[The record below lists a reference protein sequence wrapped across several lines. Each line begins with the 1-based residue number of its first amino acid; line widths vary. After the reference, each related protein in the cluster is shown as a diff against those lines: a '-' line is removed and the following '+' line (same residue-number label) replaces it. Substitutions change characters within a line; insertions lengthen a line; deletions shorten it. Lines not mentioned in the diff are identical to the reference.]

1 MRIIHRALCVGALVI
16 LGSTQLQAQ
25 SRASGAWHGVL
36 TTPTGRLTLL
46 FRFRDSADAGLVG
59 EMESPDQPTDRKF
72 PLTKVIGS
80 SSTLAF
86 SIPLINASYEGV
98 WSAKEKGWSGVFR
111 QGMALPLVL
120 KRGEPPAKKVVEGL
134 DGIWR
139 GSVQRNEANL
149 RLVLR
154 VRTTPLGTAV
164 TIDSPDVGAMGLPV
178 LGLDRAG
185 DTVRFQVPAAEVKF
199 SGMLRDGQRNF
210 GGQWSRPGSPDA
222 EVTFVR
228 DSTAPVARARSQMPI
243 TISGYR
249 AEDVWFVNP
258 SDTSVRLAG
267 TLTIPEGPG
276 PFPAAVLISG
286 SGGQDRDET
295 IFGHKPFAVLADH
308 LSKNGI
314 AVLRYDDRGV
324 GGSTGNHTIATSADF
339 ATDANSAVHY
349 LLGRADIDHKAIG
362 FIGHS
367 EGGMIGPIAA
377 VSNDSVAF
385 LVMLA
390 GPGTNTDQLS
400 LSQRRLLGLSQGVS
414 NADLD
419 KTEPIIRSI
428 LATVRAAPDSQQAV
442 VRVRRLL
449 TPQALRALGA
459 TSAQR
464 NLIASQYAGP
474 WMRYFLKYQPTDF
487 LPRLK
492 VPVLAINGSVDRQ
505 VPSAENLAAIR
516 VALADNKD
524 ATVQELPGLNHF
536 FQTAGT
542 GALGEYA
549 DLAETFAPSAMNI
562 VSEWILVRFG
572 KARRPRG

>member
-1 MRIIHRALCVGALVI
+1 MRIIHRALYIGTLVT
-16 LGSTQLQAQ
+16 LATTQVQAQ
-25 SRASGAWHGVL
+25 NRIPGAWHGVL
-36 TTPTGRLTLL
+36 ATPAGGLTLL
-46 FRFRDSADAGLVG
+46 FRFRDSSGAGHVG
-59 EMESPDQPTDRKF
+59 EMESLDQATAQKF
-72 PLTKVIGS
+72 PLAKVIVSGGR
-80 SSTLAF
+80 LAF
-86 SIPLINASYEGV
+86 SIPSINASYEGV
-98 WSAKEKGWSGVFR
+98 WSAKEKGWSGVYR
-111 QGMALPLVL
+111 QGMTLPLLL
-120 KRGEPPAKKVVEGL
+120 KRGEPPPKKVVEGL

-139 GSVQRNEANL
+139 GSLQRNEASL

-154 VRTTPLGTAV
+154 VGTTPRGTGV
-164 TIDSPDVGAMGLPV
+164 TMDSPDVGAMGLQV
-178 LGLDRAG
+178 LQLDRAG
-185 DTVRFQVPAAEVKF
+185 DTVRFQVPAAEVTF
-199 SGMLRDGQRNF
+199 SGTLRDGQRAF
-210 GGQWSRPGSPDA
+210 SGSWSRPGQPKA

-228 DSTAPVARARSQMPI
+228 DSTAAARVRSQMPI
-243 TISGYR
+243 TPAGYR
-249 AEDVWFVNP
+249 GEEVWFANP

-286 SGGQDRDET
+286 SGGQDRDES

-324 GGSTGNHTIATSADF
+324 AGSSGNQAIATSADF
-339 ATDANSAVHY
+339 ATDANAAVHY
-349 LLGRADIDHKAIG
+349 LLGRPDIDHKAIG

-385 LVMLA
+385 LVLLA
-390 GPGTNTDQLS
+390 GPGTSTDQLM

-419 KTEPIIRSI
+419 KTEPLIRSI
-428 LATVRAAPDSQQAV
+428 LGAVRTAPDSQRAAASI
-442 VRVRRLL
+442 RKLL
-449 TPQALRALGA
+449 TPQALRAMGA
-459 TSAQR
+459 TTAQR
-464 NLIASQYAGP
+464 NLIAGQYAGP
-474 WMRYFLKYQPTDF
+474 WMRYFLKYRPMDF

-505 VPSAENLAAIR
+505 VPSAENLAAMR

>member
-1 MRIIHRALCVGALVI
+1 MRIIHRALCIAALVT
-16 LGSTQLQAQ
+16 LGSTQVYAQ
-25 SRASGAWHGVL
+25 TRVSGTWHGVI

-46 FRFRDSADAGLVG
+46 FRFRDSAGAGFTG

-72 PLTKVIGS
+72 PLTKVV
-80 SSTLAF
+80 SSTSKLTF
-86 SIPLINASYEGV
+86 SIPSINASYEGE
-98 WSAKEKGWSGVFR
+98 WNAKEKGWTGSYR
-111 QGMALPLVL
+111 QGMTLPLLL
-120 KRGEPPAKKVVEGL
+120 KRGEPPPKKVVEGL
-134 DGIWR
+134 DGTWR

-154 VRTTPLGTAV
+154 VRTTPRGTGV
-164 TIDSPDVGAMGLPV
+164 TIDSPDVGAMGLEV

-185 DTVRFQVPAAEVKF
+185 DTVRFQVPAAEVKY
-199 SGMLRDGQRNF
+199 SGMLRDGQRSF
-210 GGQWSRPGSPDA
+210 RGQWSRPGQPSA

-228 DSTAPVARARSQMPI
+228 DSAAPMARARSQMPI

-249 AEDVWFVNP
+249 AEDVWFANP

-295 IFGHKPFAVLADH
+295 IFGHKPFLVLADN
-308 LSKNGI
+308 LSRNGI
-314 AVLRYDDRGV
+314 AVLRYDDRGI
-324 GGSTGNHTIATSADF
+324 GGSTGNHSVATSADF
-339 ATDANSAVHY
+339 ATDANSAVRY
-349 LLGRADIDHKAIG
+349 LLGRADIDHSSIG

-385 LVMLA
+385 LVLLA
-390 GPGTNTDQLS
+390 GPGTNTDQLM

-419 KTEPIIRSI
+419 KTESIIRGI
-428 LATVRAAPDSQQAV
+428 LGAIRTAPDSQRAV
-442 VRVRRLL
+442 ARIRTLL

-459 TSAQR
+459 TNAQR

-487 LPRLK
+487 LSRLT
-492 VPVLAINGSVDRQ
+492 VPVLAVNGSVDRQ
-505 VPSAENLAAIR
+505 VPSAENLAAMR

-524 ATVQELPGLNHF
+524 ATVLELPGLNHF

-549 DLAETFAPSAMNI
+549 DLAETFAPSAMN
-562 VSEWILVRFG
+562 VVTEWILVRFG
-572 KARRPRG
+572 KARRPQG

>member
-1 MRIIHRALCVGALVI
+1 MRIIHRALCIGALVT
-16 LGSTQLQAQ
+16 LASTQASAQ
-25 SRASGAWHGVL
+25 SRAAGAWYGVL
-36 TTPTGRLTLL
+36 ATPAGPLTLL
-46 FRFRDSADAGLVG
+46 FRFRDSAEAGPVG
-59 EMESPDQPTDRKF
+59 EMESPDQGTDRKF
-72 PLTKVIGS
+72 PLTKVIDSAGK
-80 SSTLAF
+80 LAF
-86 SIPLINASYEGV
+86 SIPSINASYDGE
-98 WSAKEKGWSGVFR
+98 WNAKEQGWSGSFR
-111 QGMALPLVL
+111 QGMTLPLVL
-120 KRGEPPAKKVVEGL
+120 KRGEPPPTRVVEGL

-139 GSVQRNEANL
+139 GSLQRNEASL

-154 VRTTPLGTAV
+154 VRTTPRGTGV
-164 TIDSPDVGAMGLPV
+164 TMDSPDVGAMGLQV
-178 LGLDRAG
+178 LQLDRAG
-185 DTVRFQVPAAEVKF
+185 DTVRFQVPAAEVTF
-199 SGMLRDGQRNF
+199 SGMLRDGQRVF
-210 GGQWSRPGSPDA
+210 SGRWSRPGQPIA

-228 DSTAPVARARSQMPI
+228 DSAAPAARARSQMPI
-243 TISGYR
+243 TATGYR
-249 AEDVWFVNP
+249 AEEVWFVNP

-308 LSKNGI
+308 LSRQGI

-324 GGSTGNHTIATSADF
+324 AGSTGNHSVATSADF
-339 ATDANSAVHY
+339 ATDANSAVHF
-349 LLGRADIDHKAIG
+349 LLGRADIDHSGIG

-377 VSNDSVAF
+377 VANDSVAF
-385 LVMLA
+385 LVLLA
-390 GPGTNTDQLS
+390 GPGTNTDQLM

-419 KTEPIIRSI
+419 KTESTIRGI
-428 LATVRAAPDSQQAV
+428 LGAIRTAPDSQRAV
-442 VRVRRLL
+442 ARIRKLL
-449 TPQALRALGA
+449 TVPALRALGA

-464 NLIASQYAGP
+464 DLIARQYSGP
-474 WMRYFLKYQPTDF
+474 WMRYFLKYQPAAF
-487 LPRLK
+487 LSRLQM
-492 VPVLAINGSVDRQ
+492 PVLALNGSVDRQ
-505 VPSAENLAAIR
+505 VPSAENLAAMR
-516 VALADNKD
+516 VALADNTD

-549 DLAETFAPSAMNI
+549 DIAETFAPSAMNI

>member
-1 MRIIHRALCVGALVI
+1 MKFIHRALCIGALVT
-16 LGSTQLQAQ
+16 LAATPASAQ
-25 SRASGAWHGVL
+25 SRASGTWHGVL
-36 TTPTGRLTLL
+36 VTPTGRLTLL
-46 FRFRDSADAGLVG
+46 FRLRDSEAGLTG
-59 EMESPDQPTDRKF
+59 EMESPDQPNDRTF
-72 PLTKVIGS
+72 PVTKVTDTAGK
-80 SSTLAF
+80 LAF
-86 SIPLINASYEGV
+86 SIPLINATYEGV
-98 WSAKEKGWSGVFR
+98 WNAKEKGWSGVYR
-111 QGMALPLVL
+111 QGMTLPLLL
-120 KRGEPPAKKVVEGL
+120 KRGEPPPKKVVEGL

-154 VRTTPLGTAV
+154 VRTTPRGTGV
-164 TIDSPDVGAMGLPV
+164 TIDSPDVGAMGLQV

-185 DTVRFQVPAAEVKF
+185 DTVRFQVPAAEVTF
-199 SGMLRDGQRNF
+199 SGTLRDGERAF
-210 GGQWSRPGSPDA
+210 GGRWSRPGSPST

-228 DSTAPVARARSQMPI
+228 DSAAPMARARSQMPI
-243 TISGYR
+243 TIAGYR

-308 LSKNGI
+308 LSRQGI

-324 GGSTGNHTIATSADF
+324 AGSTGNHSVATSADF

-349 LLGRADIDHKAIG
+349 LLGRADIDHRSIG
-362 FIGHS
+362 LVGHS

-385 LVMLA
+385 LVLLA
-390 GPGTNTDQLS
+390 GPGTNTDQLM
-400 LSQRRLLGLSQGVS
+400 LSQRRLMGLSQGVS
-414 NADLD
+414 SAELD
-419 KTEPIIRSI
+419 KTEPLIRSI
-428 LATVRAAPDSQQAV
+428 VSAVRTAPDSQRAV
-442 VRVRRLL
+442 ARIRQLL

-459 TSAQR
+459 TNAQR
-464 NLIASQYAGP
+464 NLIAGQYAGP
-474 WMRYFLKYQPTDF
+474 WMRYFLKYQPMDF
-487 LPRLK
+487 LSRLR

-505 VPSAENLAAIR
+505 VPSAENLAAMR
-516 VALADNKD
+516 VALAENKD

-549 DLAETFAPSAMNI
+549 DIAETFAPSAMNI

-572 KARRPRG
+572 KARRPPG